1 MHFSVS
7 TTNFPTQKKLIINYN
22 MKQTIIA
29 LIAWMA
35 TSLTAL
41 AYNVTGVVVDEDSQ
55 PMIKATVRV
64 LTPADS
70 TAVKGALTNEKGEFR
85 ITEISNGS
93 YLLETSYVGY
103 APVYKDITVKGKNL
117 ALGTISM
124 AEDAKM
130 LRDVTVTGIKTPIKV
145 MEDTVEFN
153 ADSYKTQPNAVVE
166 DLLKRLPGVDVGS
179 DGKITANGKEVK
191 KILVDGK
198 EFFTD
203 DPSVASKNIPVDLVD
218 KLQVVDRKSDLA
230 RLTGVD
236 DGEEETV
243 INLTVKKGKNNGWF
257 GNVDAGYGTDEHYD
271 LNFNV
276 NRFWNGNQLTVLGG
290 ANNVNNPRFGD
301 RGGNFTRFG
310 GRGGLMTSRSLGV
323 NFNVGNGEIL
333 RVGGDMMYSYNKT
346 DNRTRS
352 SKQTFFQD
360 YNSFENTMR
369 NTRDEINSLSGNFRI
384 EWKPDSFNT
393 VDFRPNFEVKSSDS
407 EQFRVSSTMTGP
419 MNSDTPDKNV
429 NNSTSLQRSHGKSY
443 SVGGRLIYNHNFKQH
458 RGRSFSVFANY
469 SMSNTREYANTFS
482 KIFYELSGDSIYD
495 QFDDNHSWNN
505 SISSRVS
512 WTEPLGDVRKG
523 NFLTFSYQFSYRW
536 NNADRITYMRPV
548 SEQIADQLTQMTGNS
563 DEVYNYMGSLPL
575 FMLEPL
581 DGDERVDSLSNRFR
595 NDYMNQNF
603 RIGYKHVSKSS
614 SLEVGLSLVP
624 QMSKSEDLINTNKN
638 IPERWVW
645 NYAPFLRYRY
655 KMSKTRSINVNY
667 RGNSSQPSISQ
678 LQPVADYSDPLNVV
692 QGNPELDPSFTHNVR
707 VRFQDFNMEAQRAI
721 MLNASV
727 SVSQNS
733 IVSNSTFDRTT
744 GARYTTYENVNGV
757 WSANLMNMISFP
769 LKNKEFKFNNFLM
782 LSNNHNVGYSNGL
795 LNKSNN
801 FNFNIGPALTWNS
814 DYVELELRPT
824 YGLQI
829 SSNSVQ
835 TNSNRTVNSYGGTFR
850 AQYYAPFGLVV
861 GSDLTYRTNEG
872 YGEGFDTNEWLL
884 NASLSYQFLKDR
896 SLTVSL
902 KGYDLLDRRSNVS
915 RTVTANSISDS
926 LTNTLGRYAMVS
938 VTWKFQS
945 YAKGDAPDMNG
956 GRGDF
961 PGPPPGSG
969 NGGRPMGPPP
979 GGHPRF

>member
-1 MHFSVS
+1 
-7 TTNFPTQKKLIINYN
+7 

-29 LIAWMA
+29 LIAWLT
-35 TSLTAL
+35 TSITAL
-41 AYNVTGVVVDEDSQ
+41 AYNVTGVVLDEDSQ

-64 LTPADS
+64 LTPKDS

-85 ITEISNGS
+85 ITDVKNGS
-93 YLLETSYVGY
+93 YLLESSYVGY
-103 APVYKDITVKGKNL
+103 TPIYKSITVNGKNL
-117 ALGTISM
+117 AVGTISM
-124 AEDAKM
+124 AENAEM

-203 DPSVASKNIPVDLVD
+203 DPSAASKNIPVDIVD

-236 DGEEETV
+236 DGEDETV

-257 GNVDAGYGTDEHYD
+257 GNVDGGYGTDEHYD
-271 LNFNV
+271 LNFIV
-276 NRFWNGNQLTVLGG
+276 NRFWNGNQLTLLGG

-301 RGGNFTRFG
+301 RGGNFMRFG
-310 GRGGLMTSRSLGV
+310 GRGGLMTSRSIGL
-323 NFNVGNGEIL
+323 NFNVGNQEIL
-333 RVGGDMMYSYNKT
+333 RVGGDLMFSYNKT

-360 YNSFENTMR
+360 YNSYEDTKR
-369 NTRDEINSLSGNFRI
+369 NARDEIKSMNGNFRM

-393 VDFRPNFEVKSSDS
+393 MDFRPNFEVKSSDS
-407 EQFRVSSTMTGP
+407 EQFRLSSTMTGP
-419 MNSDTPDKNV
+419 LGSDTPDKDV

-458 RGRSFSVFANY
+458 RGRSFSVMANY
-469 SMSNTREYANTFS
+469 SLSNTREYSNTFS

-505 SISSRVS
+505 NISSRIS
-512 WTEPLGDVRKG
+512 WTEPLGDVKNG
-523 NFLTFSYQFSYRW
+523 NFLTFSYRFSYRW
-536 NNADRITYMRPV
+536 NNADRITYLRPV
-548 SEQIADQLTQMTGNS
+548 SEQIADQLTQLTHS
-563 DEVYNYMGSLPL
+563 DDVYDYMSSLPL
-575 FMLEPL
+575 FLLEPL
-581 DGDERVDSLSNRFR
+581 GSDVRVDSLSNQFR
-595 NDYMNQNF
+595 NDYMNQDI
-603 RIGYKHVSKSS
+603 RIGYKHVSKKAT
-614 SLEVGLSLVP
+614 LDVGLSLVP
-624 QMSKSEDLINTNKN
+624 QMSKSEDLINSNKN

-645 NYAPFLRYRY
+645 NYAPYLRYRY
-655 KMSKTRSINVNY
+655 KMSKTRSVNVNY
-667 RGNSSQPSISQ
+667 RGRSSQPSISQ

-692 QGNPELDPSFTHNVR
+692 QGNPALDPSFNHNLM

-721 MLNASV
+721 MLNANV
-727 SVSQNS
+727 SVEQNS
-733 IVSNSTFDRTT
+733 IVSNSTFDRNT

-769 LKNKEFKFNNFLM
+769 LKNKEFKFNNFMM

-795 LNKSNN
+795 INKSNN
-801 FNFNIGPALTWNS
+801 FNFNIGPGLTWNS

-829 SSNSVQ
+829 STNSVQ

-850 AQYYAPFGLVV
+850 AQYYAPFGLVL
-861 GSDLTYRTNEG
+861 GSDLTYRANEG
-872 YGEGFDTNEWLL
+872 YGEGYDTNEWLL
-884 NASLSYQFLKDR
+884 NASLSYQFLKNR

-902 KGYDLLDRRSNVS
+902 KGYDLLDRRSNVN

-926 LTNTLGRYAMVS
+926 LTNTLGRYAMLSVS
-938 VTWKFQS
+938 WKFQS
-945 YAKGDAPDMNG
+945 YAKGDRPDVNG
-956 GRGDF
+956 FGQGDF
-961 PGPPPGSG
+961 PGPPPGHG

-979 GGHPRF
+979 GHPRF